1 VFNKVIDG
9 NQCTIVIYVDDLLIT
24 CKSAEAIGCVLDEL
38 KQQYNEITIHNGDV
52 HSYLGQTFDWSC
64 PGKCKVTMEGYVND
78 LFEVYDVEGCA
89 ATPATEKLFIISEDS
104 ESLSG
109 EMKEKFHSRVAKLL
123 YLAKRVRPDILTA
136 IAFLSTRIQVATVED
151 WSKLERVLKYI
162 NGSKDMGICINMSD
176 GVTVFAYVD
185 SSYGVHS
192 DYKSHTGG
200 VISMGKGPVFTKSS
214 KQKIMSK
221 SSTEAELIG
230 ISDMLPQ
237 VIWTRDF
244 LIAQGYKVAA
254 AKLFQDNQSTI
265 ALANKGFST
274 SDKTRHIAIRYFFV
288 KDRVDS
294 GEIVLEYLPTE
305 RMTADVLTK
314 PLQGTLFRTMR
325 KELLNWD

>member
-1 VFNKVIDG
+1 
-9 NQCTIVIYVDDLLIT
+9 
-24 CKSAEAIGCVLDEL
+24 
-38 KQQYNEITIHNGDV
+38 
-52 HSYLGQTFDWSC
+52 
-64 PGKCKVTMEGYVND
+64 
-78 LFEVYDVEGCA
+78 
-89 ATPATEKLFIISEDS
+89 
-104 ESLSG
+104 
-109 EMKEKFHSRVAKLL
+109 MKDKFHSRVAKLL

-136 IAFLSTRIQVATVED
+136 IAFLSTRIQAATVED

-162 NGSKDMGICINMSD
+162 NGSKDMGICIDMSD

-185 SSYGVHS
+185 SSYGVHN

-230 ISDMLPQ
+230 ISGMLPQ
-237 VIWTRDF
+237 AIWTRDF